1 MSEPVFSW
9 PLRVYYED
17 TDAAGVVYYANYLKF
32 LERARTE
39 WLRALGFELTEVAR
53 VFQRVFVV
61 RHVGIDFLQPAR
73 LGDALAATV
82 ALTEAGRSRLRLHQE
97 VRRGEETLVRAQVT
111 LACLDNQ
118 RWRPAAMPDPLS
130 AALEATP

>member
-1 MSEPVFSW
+1 MSEGAFLW

-39 WLRALGFELTEVAR
+39 WLRALGFELSEIER
-53 VFQRVFVV
+53 DFRRVFVV
-61 RHVGIDFLQPAR
+61 RHVSIDFLQPAR

-82 ALTEAGRSRLRLHQE
+82 AVTEVGRSRLRLHQE
-97 VRRGEETLVRAQVT
+97 VRRSEEILVHAQVT
-111 LACLDNQ
+111 LACLDTT
-118 RWRPAAMPDPLS
+118 RWRPAAMPEPLS
-130 AALEATP
+130 SALEAIT

>member
-1 MSEPVFSW
+1 MTEAVFFW

-39 WLRALGFELTEVAR
+39 WLRALGFELPEIER
-53 VFQRVFVV
+53 DFRRVFVV
-61 RHVGIDFLQPAR
+61 RHVSIDFFQPAR

-82 ALTEAGRSRLRLHQE
+82 AITEAGRSRLRLQQE
-97 VRRGEETLVRAQVT
+97 VRRGEDVLVRAQVT
-111 LACLDNQ
+111 LACLDTL
-118 RWRPAAMPDPLS
+118 RWRPAAMPEPLS
-130 AALEATP
+130 SALEATP